1 MSVSLILVEEQCP
14 IALPQ
19 HASAA
24 DVCKKYRDD
33 TLLKEKR
40 YYRISDPS
48 LAEMSY
54 PRLNQ
59 SEAVVRTKVAFE
71 KDEAHIT
78 LAKQLIKTVA
88 LSIADHIIGTFGDE
102 PLKTYE
108 QHEFV
113 YNKFI
118 EGIQVLITD

>member
-1 MSVSLILVEEQCP
+1 
-14 IALPQ
+14 
-19 HASAA
+19 
-24 DVCKKYRDD
+24 
-33 TLLKEKR
+33 
-40 YYRISDPS
+40 
-48 LAEMSY
+48 MSY

-118 EGIQVLITD
+118 EGIQVLITDQYIIY